1 MNNVKNNKLDFMGQ
15 PIFIGLDVHKKSWEV
30 SIYTRHGEYKSF
42 SQPPQAAALAHYLRH
57 HFPGALYYAVYE
69 AGCCGFWIHNQ
80 LVQEA
85 IDCIVVNPAD
95 VPTRNKERR
104 RRRDRVDCRKLAR
117 GLRNNELEGIY
128 VPPRAKLEDRS
139 LIRTRLSMGRKQ
151 TRCKNQIKSMLL
163 FYGVEIPEEKEMGHW
178 SRRFIRWIEGIR
190 LERASGDMA
199 LQIHLE
205 ELAHLRQILA
215 KLNRAILALSR
226 TQEYRLWVSLLR
238 TVPGISTLTAMIF
251 LLELGEIMRF
261 PSLDQLCTYVGL
273 IPDTQSSGE
282 KEHVEGVTQRR
293 HSHLR
298 WLLIEASWI
307 AVRKD
312 PAMMMAFNEYCKR
325 MRKSKAI
332 IKIARKLLNRVRY
345 VLKNQAEYV
354 PCVIE

>member
-1 MNNVKNNKLDFMGQ
+1 MENNNKLDFTGQ
-15 PIFIGLDVHKKSWEV
+15 PIYVGLDVHKKSWAV
-30 SIYTRHGEYKSF
+30 SILTRQGDYKSF
-42 SQPPQAAALAHYLRH
+42 SQPPHVAALAHYLRH
-57 HFPGALYYAVYE
+57 HFPGGLYYAVYE
-69 AGCCGFWIHNQ
+69 AGCCGFWIHDQ
-80 LVQEA
+80 LVREA

-117 GLRNNELEGIY
+117 GLRGGELEGIY
-128 VPPRAKLEDRS
+128 VPTRAKLEDRS

-163 FYGVEIPEEKEMGHW
+163 FYGIEIPEEKEMGHW
-178 SRRFIRWIEGIR
+178 SRRFLRWIEETR
-190 LERASGDMA
+190 LERTSGDLA
-199 LQIHLE
+199 LKFHLE
-205 ELAHLRQILA
+205 ELDHLRQIIA

-226 TQEYRLWVSLLR
+226 AEEYRPWVSLLR
-238 TVPGISTLTAMIF
+238 TIPGISTLTAMIL
-251 LLELGEIMRF
+251 LLELGEITRF
-261 PSLDQLCTYVGL
+261 RSIDQLCSYVGL

-312 PAMMMAFNEYCKR
+312 PALMMAFNEYCKR

>member
-1 MNNVKNNKLDFMGQ
+1 MIKRNKLDFTGQ
-15 PIFIGLDVHKKSWEV
+15 PIYIGLDVHKKSWNV
-30 SIYTRHGEYKSF
+30 NIFTRYGEYKAF
-42 SQPPQAAALAHYLRH
+42 SQPPDVQTLVHYLRH

-69 AGCCGFWIHNQ
+69 AGYCGFWIHDQ
-80 LVQEA
+80 LVKERVN
-85 IDCIVVNPAD
+85 CTVVNPAD
-95 VPTRNKERR
+95 VPTKNKERKGK
-104 RRRDRVDCRKLAR
+104 RDPVDCRKLSR
-117 GLRNNELEGIY
+117 SLRNGELEGIY
-128 VPPRAKLEDRS
+128 VPPRGKLEDRS
-139 LIRTRLSMGRKQ
+139 LVRSRLGMGRKQ
-151 TRCKNQIKSMLL
+151 ARCKNQIKAMLL
-163 FYGVEIPEEKEMGHW
+163 FYGVVIPEQRELGHW
-178 SRRFIRWIEGIR
+178 SRPFLRWIEGIR

-205 ELAHLRQILA
+205 ELSHLRQIIA

-226 TQEYRLWVSLLR
+226 TEEYLPWVRLLR
-238 TVPGISTLTAMIF
+238 SIPGISTLTAMI
-251 LLELGEIMRF
+251 LLTELGEIMRF
-261 PSLDQLCTYVGL
+261 GSIDQLSSYVGL

-282 KEHVEGVTQRR
+282 KEHVGGVTQRG

-312 PAMMMAFNEYCKR
+312 PALLMAFNQYCKR

>member
-1 MNNVKNNKLDFMGQ
+1 MKQNNKLDFTGQ

-42 SQPPQAAALAHYLRH
+42 SQPPRAAALAHYLRH

-69 AGCCGFWIHNQ
+69 AGYCGFWIHDQ

-85 IDCIVVNPAD
+85 IGCIVVNPAD
-95 VPTRNKERR
+95 VPTRNKERKR
-104 RRRDRVDCRKLAR
+104 KRDPVDCRKLAR
-117 GLRNNELEGIY
+117 GLRNDELEGIY

-151 TRCKNQIKSMLL
+151 SRCKNQIKSMLL
-163 FYGVEIPEEKEMGHW
+163 FYGVEIPEQREMGHW
-178 SRRFIRWIEGIR
+178 SRRFLRWIEGIR

-205 ELAHLRQILA
+205 ELYHLRQILA

-226 TQEYRLWVSLLR
+226 TEEYHSWVSLLR
-238 TVPGISTLTAMIF
+238 TVPGISTLTAMIL
-251 LLELGEIMRF
+251 LLELGEITRF
-261 PSLDQLCTYVGL
+261 PSLDHLCTYVGL
-273 IPDTQSSGE
+273 IPDIQSSGE
-282 KEHVEGVTQRR
+282 KEHVGGITQRG
-293 HSHLR
+293 HSYLR
-298 WLLIEASWI
+298 WLLVEASWVAI
-307 AVRKD
+307 RKD
-312 PAMMMAFNEYCKR
+312 PAMMESFNDYCKR

-332 IKIARKLLNRVRY
+332 IRIARKLLNRVRY

>member
-1 MNNVKNNKLDFMGQ
+1 MNNLENNKLDFTDQ

-42 SQPPQAAALAHYLRH
+42 SQPPHTATLAHYLRR
-57 HFPGALYYAVYE
+57 HFPGAHYYAVYE
-69 AGCCGFWIHNQ
+69 AGYCGFWIHDQ
-80 LVQEA
+80 LVKEGVH
-85 IDCIVVNPAD
+85 CFVVNPAD
-95 VPTRNKERR
+95 VPTKNKERR
-104 RRRDRVDCRKLAR
+104 RKGDRVDCRKLSR
-117 GLRNNELEGIY
+117 GLRQGDLEGIY
-128 VPPRAKLEDRS
+128 VPARGQLEDRS

-151 TRCKNQIKSMLL
+151 TRCKNQIKSMLH
-163 FYGVEIPEEKEMGHW
+163 FYGIEIPEEKEMGRW
-178 SRRFIRWIEGIR
+178 SRRFIQWIEGIR
-190 LERASGDMA
+190 LERGSGDIA

-205 ELAHLRQILA
+205 ELSHLRQILV

-226 TQEYRLWVSLLR
+226 TEEYRRWVSLLK

-261 PSLDQLCTYVGL
+261 PSIDELCSYVGL

-307 AVRKD
+307 AIRKD

-345 VLKNQAEYV
+345 VLKNQEEYV